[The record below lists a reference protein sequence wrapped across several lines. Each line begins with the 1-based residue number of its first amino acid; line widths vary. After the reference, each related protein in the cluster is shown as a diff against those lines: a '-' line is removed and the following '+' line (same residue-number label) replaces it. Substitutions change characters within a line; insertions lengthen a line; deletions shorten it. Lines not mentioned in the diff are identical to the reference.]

1 MLHSRL
7 RIAVP
12 AFLMVAA
19 AYAAD
24 DIKPEA
30 VLDKYVEATG
40 GRAAYEKIHTE
51 MAKGTLEIVG
61 MGLSGTLVSYRAT
74 PNKSYTLIDFTGAG
88 KAEEGSNGEIA
99 WSINAMEGARIKKGD
114 ERATALRN
122 SAMQVEL
129 RWRDFYKKAEL
140 AGSEDVGG
148 KPCYK
153 LTMTPN
159 EGAGE
164 TRYYY
169 KASNLLVKVV
179 VPVTT
184 PNGPI
189 TAEIL
194 LGDYRDEGGIL
205 VPHTVTQKLPGADI
219 LVKIE
224 SVTHNPEIPA
234 ERFDLPADIKA
245 LMSSDKGDKK

>member
-1 MLHSRL
+1 
-7 RIAVP
+7 
-12 AFLMVAA
+12 
-19 AYAAD
+19 
-24 DIKPEA
+24 
-30 VLDKYVEATG
+30 
-40 GRAAYEKIHTE
+40 
-51 MAKGTLEIVG
+51 
-61 MGLSGTLVSYRAT
+61 
-74 PNKSYTLIDFTGAG
+74 
-88 KAEEGSNGEIA
+88 
-99 WSINAMEGARIKKGD
+99 
-114 ERATALRN
+114 
-122 SAMQVEL
+122 
-129 RWRDFYKKAEL
+129 
-140 AGSEDVGG
+140 
-148 KPCYK
+148 
-153 LTMTPN
+153 
-159 EGAGE
+159 
-164 TRYYY
+164 
-169 KASNLLVKVV
+169 LVKVV